1 MTCKQLVDF
10 LDQYL
15 ADELPRPVRE
25 DFEAHLA
32 GCASCERYLAS
43 YRKTIGLAAI
53 AAKHPDDAP
62 PADVPEE
69 LVRAVLSARRSQ
81 RH

>member
-15 ADELPRPVRE
+15 ADELPRRVRE

-43 YRKTIGLAAI
+43 YQKTLRLAAL
-53 AAKHPDDAP
+53 AAKHPNDAP
-62 PADVPEE
+62 PADVPDE
-69 LVRAVLSARRSQ
+69 LVRAVLAARRNQ
-81 RH
+81 KR